1 MRKHLGQDDTDG
13 IRDRA
18 AMVKLLAFELSANNS
33 RKHNLLHR
41 GSGEREVEDRWEEK
55 VDDGLLGT
63 EM

>member
-1 MRKHLGQDDTDG
+1 
-13 IRDRA
+13 
-18 AMVKLLAFELSANNS
+18 MVKLLAFELSANNS